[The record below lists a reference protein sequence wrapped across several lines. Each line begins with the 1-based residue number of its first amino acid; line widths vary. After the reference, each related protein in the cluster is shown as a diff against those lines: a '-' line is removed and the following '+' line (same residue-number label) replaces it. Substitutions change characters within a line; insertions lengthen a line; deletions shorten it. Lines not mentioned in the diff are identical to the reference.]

1 MFLHQVTR
9 ALARSRLVFAASCLL
24 GVAALNLCA
33 QNGARERRDWDAPVP
48 PFRIVGNVYYVGARG
63 VSSFLI
69 ASSGGLIV
77 LDGGFAETAPLIER
91 NIRALGFRVGDIKY
105 LLNSHAH
112 YDHCGGLARL
122 KRDSGAQLLA
132 SGPDSETLNSGRQ
145 PSYGPGQDEAYFPPV
160 HVDRTIIDGEQ
171 VSLGNAV
178 LTAYLTPGHT
188 KGCTTWTMP

>member
-77 LDGGFAETAPLIER
+77 LDNML
-91 NIRALGFRVGDIKY
+91 
-105 LLNSHAH
+105 
-112 YDHCGGLARL
+112 
-122 KRDSGAQLLA
+122 Q
-132 SGPDSETLNSGRQ
+132 SGRVLNPADPASRIIAALNDRIQ
-145 PSYGPGQDEAYFPPV
+145 RDERVENVLLPIRDGIMLAY
-160 HVDRTIIDGEQ
+160 RR
-171 VSLGNAV
+171 
-178 LTAYLTPGHT
+178 
-188 KGCTTWTMP
+188 